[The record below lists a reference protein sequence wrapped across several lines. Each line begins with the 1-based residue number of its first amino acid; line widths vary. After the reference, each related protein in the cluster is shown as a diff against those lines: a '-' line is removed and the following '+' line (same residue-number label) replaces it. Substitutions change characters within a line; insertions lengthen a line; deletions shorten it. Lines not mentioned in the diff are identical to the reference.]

1 MPHESHL
8 DGLDWIV
15 EVSNEFGTVPRA
27 VAGES
32 SQPFAAPV
40 AQLPNWAS
48 VLSDGSM
55 VFVADTWFAIIQ
67 SVGEARADLCN
78 RALLEAPLTPH
89 VRHDEFQGMTI
100 EWRASAAHPTS
111 TASWRTVRRSS
122 LKHSRLDPAVL
133 GQCDARDCCDVF
145 IDRSPRRNRSFC
157 CVRCQGTTRVR
168 RYRARH
174 VIALVARLSQ
184 RS

>member
-1 MPHESHL
+1 MPHESHI

-55 VFVADTWFAIIQ
+55 VLVADTWFAIIQ

-100 EWRASAAHPTS
+100 EWRASAGASDVDRLVAHGAAVIAEALS
-111 TASWRTVRRSS
+111 
-122 LKHSRLDPAVL
+122 LDPAVL

>member
-1 MPHESHL
+1 MPHESHI

-55 VFVADTWFAIIQ
+55 VFAADTWFAIIQ

-100 EWRASAAHPTS
+100 EWRASAG
-111 TASWRTVRRSS
+111 ASRR
-122 LKHSRLDPAVL
+122 RPPR
-133 GQCDARDCCDVF
+133 GARCGGHC
-145 IDRSPRRNRSFC
+145 
-157 CVRCQGTTRVR
+157 
-168 RYRARH
+168 
-174 VIALVARLSQ
+174 
-184 RS
+184 